1 MRSKVVRGSRTT
13 FRHFSRQ
20 KAALY
25 STRVLGFPV
34 GEAVGF
40 RRLKRSLH
48 AFPLPE
54 KNSVDFIF
62 SAKMISLF
70 HRLPLGGKLLAK
82 QGDEGQPN
90 NNRAFSLQKAALYST
105 RVLGFPVGEAVG
117 FCRLKRSLQSFP
129 LPEKN
134 SANFISSAKIVSR
147 FLFFPLSSTLSPF
160 QSIPAL
166 SLSSLLYPGFR
177 RSGSSRPLQSPFFI
191 LPALFKNHFSSQFF
205 RSESLFSPEAQLLSH
220 NFPQNAVLRATFF
233 ILNANI
239 CSFFYSIT
247 YKTCQ
252 HIAIFRKFFHFFY
265 RLF

>member
-1 MRSKVVRGSRTT
+1 MPSPCLTSSLPLGGKVDKAELWTNEGQPNIIQE
-13 FRHFSRQ
+13 FSFQ

-25 STRVLGFPV
+25 STRILGFPF

-40 RRLKRSLH
+40 YRLKRSLH

-54 KNSVDFIF
+54 KNSANFIF
-62 SAKMISLF
+62 SAKIVNHFVLSPCL
-70 HRLPLGGKLLAK
+70 H
-82 QGDEGQPN
+82 
-90 NNRAFSLQKAALYST
+90 AL
-105 RVLGFPVGEAVG
+105 
-117 FCRLKRSLQSFP
+117 
-129 LPEKN
+129 
-134 SANFISSAKIVSR
+134 
-147 FLFFPLSSTLSPF
+147 PF

-191 LPALFKNHFSSQFF
+191 LPALFKNHFSSQSF

-220 NFPQNAVLRATFF
+220 NFPPNAVLRATFF

-252 HIAIFRKFFHFFY
+252 HIAIFRKIFHFFY

>member
-40 RRLKRSLH
+40 RRLKRSLLS
-48 AFPLPE
+48 FPLPE

-147 FLFFPLSSTLSPF
+147 FVLFPSSTLSPF

-166 SLSSLLYPGFR
+166 TLSSLLYPGFR

-191 LPALFKNHFSSQFF
+191 LPALFKNHFSSQSF

-220 NFPQNAVLRATFF
+220 NFPKNAVLRATFF
-233 ILNANI
+233 YFK
-239 CSFFYSIT
+239 CE
-247 YKTCQ
+247 
-252 HIAIFRKFFHFFY
+252 H
-265 RLF
+265 LFVFL